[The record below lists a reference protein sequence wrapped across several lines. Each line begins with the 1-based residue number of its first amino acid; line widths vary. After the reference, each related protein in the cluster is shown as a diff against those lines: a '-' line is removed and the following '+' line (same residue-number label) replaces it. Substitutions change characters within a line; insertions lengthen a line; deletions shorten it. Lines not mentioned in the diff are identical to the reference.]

1 MSVTISTLEGN
12 ITSGNDAQVLENID
26 TLVGQSPSPFTT
38 DNLTSLINSCESSTN
53 VLLQTL
59 AKAFL
64 KFIQESLIPDPRPTE
79 RRDATVGRDPLLLWA
94 CDKSMPNMAAA
105 LLNAGANP
113 NVADVNGDTPLLV
126 ACDRSL
132 VPVAIQLINNGAIG
146 TTNRSNSTP
155 NSICTR
161 VGNSMNSV
169 ILMLNSQMLGDVIVF
184 AENDKDMY
192 ITSNSPRYTLNITKV
207 INKNNDIFR
216 QRETFTVNNLLKLY
230 TLKQIAL
237 TPDEYTVYQ
246 AVKQI
251 LVNHK
256 YTDLNNLK
264 ELLTSAVNSITDF
277 STTPIPVRGWTKKAS
292 TGGGRRLRLKRAA
305 E

>member
-1 MSVTISTLEGN
+1 MSVTIPTLQDS
-12 ITSGNDAQVLENID
+12 ITSGNDAQVLANID
-26 TLVGQSPSPFTT
+26 TLVGEMVSPFTPEI
-38 DNLTSLINSCESSTN
+38 LTPLIESCKTSKN

-64 KFIQESLIPDPRPTE
+64 EFIQESLIPVPRPTE
-79 RRDATVGRDPLLLWA
+79 RRDALVGRDPLLLWA
-94 CDKSMPNMAAA
+94 CDKSMPTMAQA
-105 LLNAGANP
+105 LLTAGANP

-132 VPVAIQLINNGAIG
+132 APLAIQLIKSGAIE
-146 TTNRSNSTP
+146 TTNRSNSTL

-161 VGNSMNSV
+161 RGLTMKSV
-169 ILMLNSQMLGDVIVF
+169 ISTQMLGDVIVF

-192 ITSNSPRYTLNITKV
+192 ITSNNPRYTLNITKV

-216 QRETFTVNNLLKLY
+216 QREMFTVNNLLGLY